1 MKKYISRLVLATLL
15 LVAPLAPVGWT
26 GMTCSSSQ
34 QRITYNTLATVGSA
48 VNTAYAAYLDQVV
61 AGKATYSV
69 ALANDYNK
77 FQALFNTAVQAASM
91 NLAAPAS
98 ADLQS
103 LAASIVSTIG
113 TLKHA

>member
-1 MKKYISRLVLATLL
+1 MKRLFLALL
-15 LVAPLAPVGWT
+15 LLAMPLAPVGWT

-34 QRITYNTLATVGSA
+34 QRITYNTLATVGQA

-69 ALANDYNK
+69 AVANDYNK
-77 FQALFNTAVQAASM
+77 FQGLFNTAVQAASM
-91 NLAAPAS
+91 NLASPAS

-103 LAASIVSTIG
+103 LAASIVSNIA
-113 TLKHA
+113 TLKH